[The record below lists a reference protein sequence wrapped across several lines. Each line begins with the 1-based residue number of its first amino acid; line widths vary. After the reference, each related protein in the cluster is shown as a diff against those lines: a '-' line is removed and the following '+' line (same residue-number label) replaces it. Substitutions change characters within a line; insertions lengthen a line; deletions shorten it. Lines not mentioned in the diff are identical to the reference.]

1 MSGGPFV
8 TGGHGFAGHH
18 LLALL
23 EGEAVAPSRDEL
35 DLLDGE
41 AVRRML
47 AAAAPDVVFHLAALP
62 SVGRSWR
69 EPARVISENV
79 AMTVN
84 VLEAVRLEAP
94 SASVVIS
101 GSGEVY
107 GPPEQLPV
115 DESARLRPQNPYA
128 VSKAA
133 VDLLGAQYWDA
144 HGVRVIRMRAF
155 NHAGP
160 GQSDEYVL
168 GTLTRQVAEAEAAGQ
183 DEALLRT
190 GNAESARDFTD
201 VRDVARAYL
210 EAAALAPGAYNV
222 CSGTAVTV
230 LDLIEMV
237 RDAADVPVRHEI
249 DPERVRKH
257 DVPEIRGSAA
267 RLRTRTGWRPRI
279 ALEQTVADALDEWR
293 RGLAR

>member
-1 MSGGPFV
+1 M
-8 TGGHGFAGHH
+8 
-18 LLALL
+18 
-23 EGEAVAPSRDEL
+23 
-35 DLLDGE
+35 
-41 AVRRML
+41 
-47 AAAAPDVVFHLAALP
+47 
-62 SVGRSWR
+62 
-69 EPARVISENV
+69 
-79 AMTVN
+79 
-84 VLEAVRLEAP
+84 
-94 SASVVIS
+94 VIS
-101 GSGEVY
+101 GSGEIY

-144 HGVRVIRMRAF
+144 HGVRVVRMRAF

-160 GQSDEYVL
+160 GQSDQYVL

-222 CSGTAVTV
+222 CSGTAVTI

-237 RDAADVPVRHEI
+237 RDAAEVPVRHEI
-249 DPERVRKH
+249 DPERVRRH

-279 ALEQTVADALDEWR
+279 PLEQTVADALDEWR